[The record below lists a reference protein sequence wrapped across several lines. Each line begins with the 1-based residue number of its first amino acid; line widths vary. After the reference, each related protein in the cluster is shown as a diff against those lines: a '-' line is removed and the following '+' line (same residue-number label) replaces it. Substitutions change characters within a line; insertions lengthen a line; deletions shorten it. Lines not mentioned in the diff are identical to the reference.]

1 MSEVFVTIIQLSALL
16 ATQPSN
22 SIHPLLHTR
31 PTHCNNAHS
40 LCTMEVEQHGGVPLS
55 REEWRREM
63 RKNFCK
69 KDMIDDDGNL
79 VKE

>member
-1 MSEVFVTIIQLSALL
+1 MSVVFVTIIQLNTPFTAHS
-16 ATQPSN
+16 SN
-22 SIHPLLHTR
+22 SMHPLLHTP
-31 PTHCNNAHS
+31 PTHCSNAHS
-40 LCTMEVEQHGGVPLS
+40 LCTMEVEQHGGAPLS

>member
-1 MSEVFVTIIQLSALL
+1 MD
-16 ATQPSN
+16 
-22 SIHPLLHTR
+22 
-31 PTHCNNAHS
+31 
-40 LCTMEVEQHGGVPLS
+40 VEQHGGAPLS